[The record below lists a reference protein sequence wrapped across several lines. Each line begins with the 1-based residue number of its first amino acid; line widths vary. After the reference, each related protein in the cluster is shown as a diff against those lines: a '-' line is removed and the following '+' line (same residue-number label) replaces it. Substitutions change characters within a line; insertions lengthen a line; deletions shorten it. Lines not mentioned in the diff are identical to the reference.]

1 MELTEKVQAGLK
13 CCQQCRLDDDE
24 HFYVQEC
31 ENCPYRAQWT
41 EAHEHCAD
49 TLMRDAAAL
58 IREQKERIR
67 ELETAQKPRLLSL
80 EEVKQ
85 LPMGAVVWREYKW
98 TDEDDGTIHLDFL
111 PVMRSVCC
119 GNPVL
124 VDGESEEPLAN
135 LVQSEKADE
144 EAERYWTA
152 RPTDEQRKEAKW
164 E

>member
-1 MELTEKVQAGLK
+1 MELTEKVLAGLK

-58 IREQKERIR
+58 IREQQERIK
-67 ELETAQKPRLLSL
+67 AL
-80 EEVKQ
+80 EEAHT
-85 LPMGAVVWREYKW
+85 PR
-98 TDEDDGTIHLDFL
+98 
-111 PVMRSVCC
+111 VMT
-119 GNPVL
+119 L
-124 VDGESEEPLAN
+124 EA
-135 LVQSEKADE
+135 ADE
-144 EAERYWTA
+144 ADVCWLEIRDSDRLPPCRVNVGKQIFSIRRFDQTPEIGLFDEYGTLYRFWSAW
-152 RPTDEQRKEAKW
+152 PTDEQRKAAKW